1 MTTMQ
6 TYSKSLINMSYGD
19 IDTQAAGPY
28 ELIIRHLMQTKADF
42 LYPSKQALIALQLQL
57 IDTAHCLREH
67 AGDPKKAEAM
77 LLELRKFQAHA
88 KKIIAEIDTMEKI
101 FQQYSDALLQETA
114 TTLPNALNTLIAAVE
129 EKSTKTLTSD
139 IKSLLFNDNGMP
151 LSFAQ
156 LTALLTERGIAI

>member
-1 MTTMQ
+1 MTTLQ

-19 IDTQAAGPY
+19 IDTQAPGPY
-28 ELIIRHLMQTKADF
+28 ELVIRHLMQTKAHF

-67 AGDPKKAEAM
+67 AGDPKKAESM

-88 KKIIAEIDTMEKI
+88 KKIISEIDTMEKT
-101 FQQYSDALLQETA
+101 FQQYSDALLQEA
-114 TTLPNALNTLIAAVE
+114 GKKLPEALNKLIDAVE
-129 EKSTKTLTSD
+129 EKSEKTLTPD
-139 IKSLLFNDNGMP
+139 IKNLLFNDNGMP

-156 LTALLTERGIAI
+156 LSALLTERGITP